1 MDPLAEYKLT
11 FASDFPGEATKGRL
25 FELTPELEK
34 WLTQSADIQTDEE
47 PVLELRGLPD
57 DQAVLCTADTSY
69 ELRQI
74 NTSNSVLVV
83 KMPSGSHN
91 SLDSKLTV
99 VDSLASHVELRAFT
113 PRTHQILELLE
124 STRYR
129 GAEYETL
136 VLEGQTLY
144 TWEQLCTRVQLSNR
158 ELKEALF
165 HNQAVLLDGYYRL
178 LDPEYLLSVLQ
189 LIFTTVIL
197 EDLQVDRIPVRVCV
211 QSLAEHG
218 IPEGVIVQTLR
229 SFSTDSSPR
238 FDVDLD
244 QVVAMDHAQVSRFYA
259 LQLLTADKTQRWEK
273 SRFEQVWREAVP
285 EVIDIRWENLKGCV
299 LEEVGVYDQLPYLRY
314 CPAESM
320 HRDAP
325 KCFQQLFQLKD
336 RWGLEEMIPFIEHLA
351 ETRKRLDALILKY
364 CRTSKANGQTVYSS
378 RARTY

>member
-1 MDPLAEYKLT
+1 MDPLAEYKLI
-11 FASDFPGEATKGRL
+11 FGSDFPGEATKSRL

-34 WLTQSADIQTDEE
+34 WLTQSTDAQTDEE
-47 PVLELRGLPD
+47 PILKLRGLPND
-57 DQAVLCTADTSY
+57 HAVLCTPDSSY

-83 KMPSGSHN
+83 KLPCGSDGR
-91 SLDSKLTV
+91 LDSTLTV
-99 VDSLASHVELRAFT
+99 VDSLSSHIELRVFT
-113 PRTHQILELLE
+113 PRTHQILQLLE

-144 TWEQLCTRVQLSNR
+144 NWEQLCMRVQMSNR
-158 ELKEALF
+158 ELREALF
-165 HNQAVLLDGYYRL
+165 RNQAVLLDGYYRL

-197 EDLQVDRIPVRVCV
+197 EDLQINRIPVRICV

-218 IPEGVIVQTLR
+218 IPEEVIVQTLR
-229 SFSTDSSPR
+229 SFSTDTKPR

-244 QVVAMDHAQVSRFYA
+244 QVVALDHVRVSQFYA
-259 LQLLTADKTQRWEK
+259 LRLLTADKTQRWEK
-273 SRFEQVWREAVP
+273 RRFEQVWREAVP
-285 EVIDIRWENLKGCV
+285 EVIDIHWENLRGYV
-299 LEEVGVYDQLPYLRY
+299 LEEVGVYDHLPYLRY

-320 HRDAP
+320 HYDAP
-325 KCFQQLFQLKD
+325 KCFQQLFQLKE
-336 RWGLEEMIPFIEHLA
+336 RWELEEMLPFIEHLA

-364 CRTSKANGQTVYSS
+364 CRTSKMNGQTMYSS